1 VTQTFTTKT
10 DTTETT
16 ETTESD
22 TTRTDTTPTTVE
34 DDPGPSFEAR
44 RQVNEALGEALKN
57 PDVGPID
64 IGETCQTRPDDDDC
78 ALKALAFRS
87 SGQGPVEL
95 GELFVK
101 FFKEVRKRTLPTGVR
116 QPLGVAVNYKL
127 TMTGFRGEAV
137 RVRWELHRQ
146 GGGGL
151 PQDWLKKQRPE
162 SWEAEADQ
170 YSVSPNVWVP
180 LPPAGRPLFV
190 RLIAE
195 DEDGVPLARS
205 NTRRFK

>member
-205 NTRRFK
+205 NTRRFQ